1 MSLTVKSQKN
11 TYEKIILIK
20 VTRPIKIRHGLYCM
34 GDSAHVQTES
44 PRIWVTRILYSK
56 PL

>member
-11 TYEKIILIK
+11 TYEKIILCP
-20 VTRPIKIRHGLYCM
+20 VTRPIKIRLGLYCM
-34 GDSAHVQTES
+34 GDSAYAQTGS
-44 PRIWVTRILYSK
+44 PIIWVTRILYSK